1 MTLLPVAACAQAV
14 RSKALPVSDL
24 LHLLKSMRGKILNHL
39 IKMTNT
45 SPHIDFK
52 TEREILKL
60 SKYYHKLIES
70 KQPLDTMKDNLA
82 LMILNTEN
90 LVLFGQNRR
99 FQIFI
104 LLFVEVL
111 ILTVIQA
118 KKLSIE
124 CRINLCKICYECITN
139 LHEHRFSKQR
149 SNKKGERIVSFLDNN
164 TYQRMK
170 NNLLC
175 YAFAFKYYGKEL
187 STDTLSSHPL
197 ELTFGDIRQS
207 ANGNDTS
214 EMAIHCVTKSIIR
227 DELMS
232 QYGKNVSPTR
242 GRSYIAGSS
251 FDDGW
256 VINLPEDINVSLI
269 KDEIISIV
277 NEKLSFEEFEQTNT
291 WKLSIFLRENAYT
304 IVPNLS
310 GNNSGTRIID
320 RYHNNK

>member
-1 MTLLPVAACAQAV
+1 MNATDADTKPNKLHKELQNHLSLTNDDDFDTNVEKLKYFH
-14 RSKALPVSDL
+14 KALPVSDL
-24 LHLLKSMRGKILNHL
+24 LHLLINVKK
-39 IKMTNT
+39 
-45 SPHIDFK
+45 
-52 TEREILKL
+52 
-60 SKYYHKLIES
+60 
-70 KQPLDTMKDNLA
+70 
-82 LMILNTEN
+82 NTEN

-99 FQIFI
+99 FQFFI

-149 SNKKGERIVSFLDNN
+149 SNKKGESIVSFLENN
-164 TYQRMK
+164 TYQLNE

-175 YAFAFKYYGKEL
+175 YAFEFKYYGKEL

-242 GRSYIAGSS
+242 GRSYIAGSF

-277 NEKLSFEEFEQTNT
+277 NEKLSFEEFEQRNS
-291 WKLSIFLRENAYT
+291 WKHSIFLRENANT
-304 IVPNLS
+304 IVPNIS